1 MRDRSRPSGIT
12 KEATLATFTIAEQS
26 EKNWKNIWY
35 LKTWED
41 FVLSHS
47 WLILYTYLK
56 VHNDLQANGK
66 RKVGLTP
73 TSNFPIYCSKGKIG
87 VANFQPSPIIPQEPH
102 PQGAKQF
109 NVDHR
114 NAMGMEATSRVI
126 VKATIGF
133 ATTTLNKA
141 ERIAQQIAL
150 FLFTFGDN
158 LMTYDLAQQW
168 MVLHM

>member
-1 MRDRSRPSGIT
+1 
-12 KEATLATFTIAEQS
+12 
-26 EKNWKNIWY
+26 
-35 LKTWED
+35 
-41 FVLSHS
+41 
-47 WLILYTYLK
+47 
-56 VHNDLQANGK
+56 
-66 RKVGLTP
+66 
-73 TSNFPIYCSKGKIG
+73 
-87 VANFQPSPIIPQEPH
+87 
-102 PQGAKQF
+102 
-109 NVDHR
+109 
-114 NAMGMEATSRVI
+114 MGMEATSRVI